1 MVLLIEGFVLLKS
14 STIFITEKATRTVAR
29 MIVRDAPNVVLN
41 FSSPFQVRK
50 TFYPNIS
57 IFLKFFRNYFFI
69 VPSLA
74 ILSFII
80 YD

>member
-1 MVLLIEGFVLLKS
+1 MEGFVLLKS
-14 STIFITEKATRTVAR
+14 STIFITENAIKTVAR
-29 MIVRDAPNVVLN
+29 MIVTDAPKVVLN

-57 IFLKFFRNYFFI
+57 ISLKFFRNYLFI

-74 ILSFII
+74 ILSFMI